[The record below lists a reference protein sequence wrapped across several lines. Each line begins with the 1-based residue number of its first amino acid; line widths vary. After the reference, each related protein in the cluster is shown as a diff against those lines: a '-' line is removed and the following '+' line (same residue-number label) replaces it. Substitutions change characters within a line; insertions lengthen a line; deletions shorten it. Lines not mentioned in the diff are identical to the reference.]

1 MPAARIAVLWCSVFS
16 CLLTLASGC
25 GGPDLGSPA
34 TATGKVAVDGQPLS
48 GATVTFHCVG
58 ERAPEFRTFTATT
71 DDGGQYTIDKIY
83 PGTYEVTVFEAAP
96 GTGGE
101 EADAAMAT
109 AVAGAGLRPAAGGEL
124 QAEVDS
130 DEVTFDIQLTRQRG

>member
-1 MPAARIAVLWCSVFS
+1 LFAINSIGNQHVRLF
-16 CLLTLASGC
+16 
-25 GGPDLGSPA
+25 A
-34 TATGKVAVDGQPLS
+34 TAGTLQ
-48 GATVTFHCVG
+48 
-58 ERAPEFRTFTATT
+58 T
-71 DDGGQYTIDKIY
+71 DEPKIY

-130 DEVTFDIQLTRQRG
+130 DEIVFDIQLTRQRG